1 MNIPRQLELRTIP
14 SIFNATSS
22 LNLTLSELDLG
33 YPVVQTVLQEI
44 YGSVLN
50 SWLYSSLVD
59 LSYNGS
65 QAAWTRDDWAFAAV
79 DTSHISLPTVQS
91 VGSNSSSNKADSTSP
106 AVNITVHTPA
116 LRARIECT
124 ELDLTNT
131 SAWIRTLDF
140 TNHTWWIQST
150 IPQDLDVGYSLSA
163 DDQGGFPLALGQY
176 KEIWPYDTTFFVV
189 NSRLICCANETNGVP
204 GKSAIG

>member
-1 MNIPRQLELRTIP
+1 MDD
-14 SIFNATSS
+14 
-22 LNLTLSELDLG
+22 LDLG
-33 YPVVQTVLQEI
+33 DDVVQTVLQEI

-91 VGSNSSSNKADSTSP
+91 VGSNSSSNKADPTSP

-140 TNHTWWIQST
+140 TDRAWWIQST

-163 DDQGGFPLALGQY
+163 DDHGTFPLALGRY
-176 KEIWPYDTTFFVV
+176 KEIWPTYYGTTFFVDD
-189 NSRLICCANETNGVP
+189 SRLICCANETNGVP